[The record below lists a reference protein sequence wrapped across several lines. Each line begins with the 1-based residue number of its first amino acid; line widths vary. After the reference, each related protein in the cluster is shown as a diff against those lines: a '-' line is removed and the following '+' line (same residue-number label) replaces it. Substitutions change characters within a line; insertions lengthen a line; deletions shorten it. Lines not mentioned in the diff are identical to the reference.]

1 MRSFGKQPESV
12 RKKQRRRGDHS
23 PRRPYFMPLG
33 PPKLAE
39 RVVVLA
45 CTRSNHRFC
54 IPKPL
59 CGESAPVST
68 QFVFTP
74 CGVLTPGAVRFLL
87 WWLFL
92 HRRLRSRQ
100 RGSRTSFRFSR
111 AAWHSMAD
119 HFHGALPVFIRAT
132 QVSLSADPSK
142 PFGFGSGRTRQRLSA
157 PSVLKRL
164 RHHTRSTFRCRS
176 KCP

>member
-1 MRSFGKQPESV
+1 MRCLDRS
-12 RKKQRRRGDHS
+12 KQRICYSSVAHRSALKGWQLSHVHVRTADFVFRSDPAGN
-23 PRRPYFMPLG
+23 PLRSA
-33 PPKLAE
+33 PKSIA
-39 RVVVLA
+39 RVVTLS
-45 CTRSNHRFC
+45 R
-54 IPKPL
+54 
-59 CGESAPVST
+59 
-68 QFVFTP
+68 
-74 CGVLTPGAVRFLL
+74 PGAVRFLL

>member
-1 MRSFGKQPESV
+1 MA
-12 RKKQRRRGDHS
+12 KKKRHPGFPLRRFL
-23 PRRPYFMPLG
+23 FMPFG
-33 PPKLAE
+33 PPKLAG
-39 RVVVLA
+39 RVVALA

-59 CGESAPVST
+59 CGEPAPVST
-68 QFVFTP
+68 QFAFTP

-119 HFHGALPVFIRAT
+119 DFHGALPVFIRAT

-164 RHHTRSTFRCRS
+164 RHRIRSTFRCRS

>member
-1 MRSFGKQPESV
+1 MA
-12 RKKQRRRGDHS
+12 KKKRHPGFPLRRFL
-23 PRRPYFMPLG
+23 FMPFG
-33 PPKLAE
+33 PPKLAG

-59 CGESAPVST
+59 CGEPAPVST
-68 QFVFTP
+68 QFAFTP